1 MEFKRLDRG
10 HALQPL
16 LPGEV
21 LPQTKLDW
29 PIFDADGTLI
39 AERGQMLPTREDRD
53 FLFIHFEP
61 HRTKTDSDATVAIA
75 GPAGTTAAVSPDT
88 GEEVPSDFALQT
100 GHIMRI
106 KTPKGIKQ
114 THALSR
120 VIGQTSNQTTFVSP
134 PLVDGKAL
142 RLLSGEELQ
151 IMAFSGK
158 SIFEFRCTVETV
170 CMTPF
175 EYLILS
181 KPFDVR
187 RVQLRRSVRVSTRIA
202 CWLAAG
208 ERFQGTY
215 DMLGAVRD
223 ISVMG
228 ASLNGRGRFAEL
240 ATRLHLRFSVRTQ
253 EYDIEIR
260 TPAIVRS
267 INAVA
272 DDPSLYAY
280 GLEFEA
286 LAPVEHLALQCFV
299 NEHSLGNTVR

>member
-10 HALQPL
+10 SALQPL
-16 LPGEV
+16 LPSEV

-29 PIFDADGTLI
+29 PIFDSDGTLI
-39 AERGQMLPTREDRD
+39 AERGQMLPSREDRD

-61 HRTKTDSDATVAIA
+61 HRTKIDGDQTIAID
-75 GPAGTTAAVSPDT
+75 GPAGTTAAMSPET
-88 GEEVPSDFALQT
+88 ANGTPSDFSLQT
-100 GHIMRI
+100 GHVLRI

-114 THALSR
+114 SHALSR
-120 VIGQTSNQTTFVSP
+120 VIGQTLNQKTFISP
-134 PLVDGKAL
+134 PLVDGKPL
-142 RLLSGEELQ
+142 RLLPGEEIQ

-158 SIFEFRCTVETV
+158 HIFEFRCSVETV

-187 RVQLRRSVRVSTRIA
+187 RVKLRRSVRVSARIA
-202 CWLAAG
+202 CWLSSG

-215 DMLGAVRD
+215 DMLGVVRD

-228 ASLNGRGRFAEL
+228 ASLNARGRIAE
-240 ATRLHLRFSVRTQ
+240 AGGRLHLRFSVRTQ
-253 EYDIEIR
+253 DYDIEIR
-260 TPAIVRS
+260 TPAIIRS
-267 INAVA
+267 INASA
-272 DDPSLYAY
+272 DDPTLFVY

-299 NEHSLGNTVR
+299 NEHSAGSTTN

>member
-10 HALQPL
+10 SALQPL

-39 AERGQMLPTREDRD
+39 AERGQMLPSREDRD

-61 HRTKTDSDATVAIA
+61 HRTKTDSDAALA
-75 GPAGTTAAVSPDT
+75 LDGPAGTTAATAPET
-88 GEEVPSDFALQT
+88 ENGTPADFSLQT
-100 GHIMRI
+100 GHVLRI
-106 KTPKGIKQ
+106 KTPKGIKEA
-114 THALSR
+114 HALSR

-134 PLVDGKAL
+134 PIIDGKPL
-142 RLLSGEELQ
+142 RLLAGEEIQ

-158 SIFEFRCTVETV
+158 SIFEFRCTVESV
-170 CMTPF
+170 AMTPF

-187 RVQLRRSVRVSTRIA
+187 RVKLRRSVRVSTRIA
-202 CWLAAG
+202 CWLAVG
-208 ERFQGTY
+208 ERFQGAY
-215 DMLGAVRD
+215 DMLGAIRD

-228 ASLNGRGRFAEL
+228 ASLSARGRVAE
-240 ATRLHLRFSVRTQ
+240 AGARLHLRFSVRTQ
-253 EYDIEIR
+253 DYDIEIR
-260 TPAIVRS
+260 TPAIVRNVTVS
-267 INAVA
+267 A
-272 DDPSLYAY
+272 DDPSLCVY

-299 NEHSLGNTVR
+299 NEHSINTSSR